1 MKRWIHSL
9 FASLLLVLVSL
20 AATAEL
26 ADEIESG
33 QQAHEELLETTRLY
47 EDPILNEYVTRV
59 GNKLAANSSLPQI
72 PWNFYVVDED
82 GINAFATQGG
92 YVYINRGLMTF
103 LTSEAQLA
111 AVLAHEIAHIIE
123 LHVSRQKS
131 SATLGRLLSMASSLA
146 MMNSNVGEA
155 ISIWNAARL
164 SGYGRDMELEADAVG
179 AEILYKSGYE
189 PQAVI
194 EVLGLLK
201 DHETFMSRQSGGAGS
216 TYHGVFATHPRSDE
230 RLQEVVAQAGQLPP
244 GEAIRGRDEYR
255 AAMEGQVFGVNAHSN
270 ARPGFERFGHR
281 GLGIT
286 FVYPD
291 DWDLS
296 INGSTVTISHSE
308 YENDLILQ
316 VERMAD
322 PTIQP
327 GVLLQERYQLES
339 AEGFEPVYEDDGRR
353 DPARTGLLAQ
363 VWGNQRV
370 ALIKVGS
377 NGYYFES
384 SQPELGET
392 VDEIFVSII
401 SSFRRANQADYP
413 PDNIRQLYY
422 RRLEPGETFIDLAQE
437 TRAVLGNSAEDMLRL
452 INGYYPSGQPQPGTW
467 IKLVEFRPPEEN

>member
-1 MKRWIHSL
+1 
-9 FASLLLVLVSL
+9 
-20 AATAEL
+20 
-26 ADEIESG
+26 
-33 QQAHEELLETTRLY
+33 
-47 EDPILNEYVTRV
+47 
-59 GNKLAANSSLPQI
+59 
-72 PWNFYVVDED
+72 
-82 GINAFATQGG
+82 
-92 YVYINRGLMTF
+92 
-103 LTSEAQLA
+103 
-111 AVLAHEIAHIIE
+111 
-123 LHVSRQKS
+123 
-131 SATLGRLLSMASSLA
+131 
-146 MMNSNVGEA
+146 
-155 ISIWNAARL
+155 
-164 SGYGRDMELEADAVG
+164 
-179 AEILYKSGYE
+179 
-189 PQAVI
+189 
-194 EVLGLLK
+194 
-201 DHETFMSRQSGGAGS
+201 
-216 TYHGVFATHPRSDE
+216 
-230 RLQEVVAQAGQLPP
+230 
-244 GEAIRGRDEYR
+244 
-255 AAMEGQVFGVNAHSN
+255 
-270 ARPGFERFGHR
+270 
-281 GLGIT
+281 
-286 FVYPD
+286 
-291 DWDLS
+291 
-296 INGSTVTISHSE
+296 
-308 YENDLILQ
+308 
-316 VERMAD
+316 MAD